1 MSTRINKPG
10 QTAPEPR
17 PRNRAALF
25 GGGAAVLGVVAVAI
39 WAGGKALMP
48 ETETSEAPETA
59 QTSEPRPAVEAAPED
74 TDQADSRLFSES
86 MLDDTG
92 DEPEALAE
100 EQVREEEPGVPF
112 ELEQVAYALSRV
124 DVDENGDIVINETA
138 QTVLEQA
145 FFDARATMNEQQL
158 EELKTMIEA
167 GLGGQAGAQAVEIAE
182 KFYRYS
188 NAFREVSDTLAVRGD
203 PGSLRDDYEQI
214 TRLRRTHLGPDLA
227 EKLYGKEE
235 QLTRYTLEVMELQ
248 ADKDLTPEQLS
259 EKQQELAS
267 RYKDVLPDG
276 ATDNDQEAGEQ
287 ASN

>member
-1 MSTRINKPG
+1 MSTRIGKPK
-10 QTAPEPR
+10 QTTPKAR
-17 PRNRAALF
+17 PGNRTALF

-48 ETETSEAPETA
+48 ETQTSQAPEPP
-59 QTSEPRPAVEAAPED
+59 QTSEPRSTGEAASDD
-74 TDQADSRLFSES
+74 TDQADTRLFSES

-92 DEPEALAE
+92 DEPEAPAE
-100 EQVREEEPGVPF
+100 EQAREEESDTPF
-112 ELEQVAYALSRV
+112 DLEQVAYALSRV
-124 DVDENGDIVINETA
+124 DVDESGDIVINEAA

-145 FFDARATMNEQQL
+145 FFDARTTMNEQQL

-214 TRLRRTHLGPDLA
+214 TRLRRTHLGPELA

-248 ADKDLTPEQLS
+248 ADEDLTPEQLS

-267 RYKDVLPDG
+267 RYEDVLPG
-276 ATDNDQEAGEQ
+276 GESDNEQQAGEQ
-287 ASN
+287 TTN